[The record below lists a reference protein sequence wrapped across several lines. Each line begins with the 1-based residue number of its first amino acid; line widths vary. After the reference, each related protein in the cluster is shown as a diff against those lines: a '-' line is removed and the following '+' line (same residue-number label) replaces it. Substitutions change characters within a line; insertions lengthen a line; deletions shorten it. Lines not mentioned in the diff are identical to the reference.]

1 MTDQNSQF
9 FAILTD
15 IGRAKQANATALG
28 TKWTFAQMAVG
39 DANETNPIPNSSQTK
54 LINER
59 RRAPLNQVKVDP
71 SNPSVIIAEQIIPE
85 SVGGWWVRELGLYDA
100 DGDMV
105 AVANC
110 APTYKPLLAQGSGR
124 TQVIRINLIVSN
136 TANIELRIDPSV
148 VLATREYV
156 DLAVTE
162 VMSRLDFKH
171 SVLVATTANIVLSG
185 IQTVDGVLL
194 AADAR
199 VLVKDQALAKDNGIY
214 VVPAAGAWKRALDA
228 DASVEVTPGLFVT
241 VEKGTANGD
250 SVWQLVTDAPILLGT
265 TALTFEVV
273 AGRTGIVAGTYRSL
287 TVDKLGRVIAGT
299 NPTTLAGAGI
309 ADALSS
315 TPQGVLTGAIA
326 DIAKHDVGVYSG
338 PTTDK
343 PTTGGLYMRWKYPG
357 ANPLAFD
364 LYAHM
369 ASGADT
375 FGFRRVGSDGLYIWR
390 EVYHSGNFDPS
401 SKADKSQLGTAAA
414 LTSTISTT
422 DATAGRS
429 LRVGDF
435 GLGGALAPG
444 VTGSDCNNIEAT
456 GIYSIAGATLNV
468 PVGAISGSMLFHM
481 NYSTAANNR
490 TATQEIVS
498 RGSSRKWWRSR
509 SVDVW
514 GAWVEAMP
522 TTGGLYSP
530 AFSSLRVV
538 DSSAIGNP
546 GSHLSYGTDGAFTN
560 CFNSVCNQGT
570 GTGGFTWRTV
580 NAANSVTGPTMSYS
594 YDGRLNVPGSISTP
608 AISGNTTVWDQPA
621 GYAGPNIANC
631 AFVSAAVN
639 SRPRDTAL
647 LATNGWSK
655 NADTGEIKQWV
666 DVVVGDFSTT
676 GTVNVTWP
684 FKFPNQ
690 ILNVKIGF
698 KLPTGTQFGG
708 QAHFNAIT
716 LDGAT
721 IRLEEWA
728 AVVQTG
734 LVLMVEARGN

>member
-28 TKWTFAQMAVG
+28 TTWTFSQMAVG
-39 DANETNPIPNSSQTK
+39 DANGTEPIPNSSQTK

-71 SNPSVIIAEQIIPE
+71 ANANVIIAEQIIPE

-100 DGDMV
+100 AGDMV

-110 APTYKPLLAQGSGR
+110 APTFKPLLAQGSGR

-136 TANIELRIDPSV
+136 TANIELKIDPSV

-194 AADAR
+194 AADSR
-199 VLVKDQALAKDNGIY
+199 VLVKDQAQAKDNGIY
-214 VVPAAGAWKRALDA
+214 VVPAAGAWKRAQDA

-250 SVWQLVTDAPILLGT
+250 SVWQLVTDAPIVLGT

-273 AGRTGIVAGTYRSL
+273 AGRTGIFAGTYRSL

-309 ADALSS
+309 TDAISS

-326 DIAKHDVGVYSG
+326 DVAKHDIGIYSG

-343 PTTGGLYMRWKYPG
+343 PTTGGLYVRWKYPG

-375 FGFRRVGSDGLYIWR
+375 FGFRRVGADGLYIWR

-414 LTSTISTT
+414 LTSTVSTT
-422 DATAGRS
+422 DSTPGRA

-435 GLGGALAPG
+435 GWGAPTA
-444 VTGSDCNNIEAT
+444 VTATDANLIEAS
-456 GIYSIAGATLNV
+456 GIYSIGSGTLNV
-468 PVGAISGSMLFHM
+468 PAGAGSGSMLFHM
-481 NYSTAANNR
+481 NYTVNTGNR
-490 TATQEIVS
+490 TATQEVVS
-498 RGSSRKWWRSR
+498 RSAPARKFWRAR
-509 SVDVW
+509 VVDVW
-514 GAWVEAMP
+514 GAWVEA
-522 TTGGLYSP
+522 
-530 AFSSLRVV
+530 
-538 DSSAIGNP
+538 
-546 GSHLSYGTDGAFTN
+546 
-560 CFNSVCNQGT
+560 
-570 GTGGFTWRTV
+570 
-580 NAANSVTGPTMSYS
+580 AA
-594 YDGRLNVPGSISTP
+594 
-608 AISGNTTVWDQPA
+608 SG
-621 GYAGPNIANC
+621 
-631 AFVSAAVN
+631 VN
-639 SRPRDTAL
+639 SSITALTGLTARPSFGGNLAWDAGNFDPSSKINKDQSQAVGFFGGAKTAPYLLHADGTFVYLQVDRPKDTAL
-647 LATNGWSK
+647 LTANGWSK
-655 NADTGEIKQWV
+655 NADTGEITQRAEV
-666 DVVVGDFSTT
+666 AIGDSVGSMQ
-676 GTVNVTWP
+676 VSVTWP
-684 FKFPNQ
+684 FQFPTKCLRADYSLRVANGSP
-690 ILNVKIGF
+690 IAIIAGF
-698 KLPTGTQFGG
+698 YD
-708 QAHFNAIT
+708 IT
-716 LDGAT
+716 TTGAT
-721 IRLEEWA
+721 VKFEELNS
-728 AVVQTG
+728 AVQSG
-734 LVLMVEARGN
+734 LVLMVEAVGY